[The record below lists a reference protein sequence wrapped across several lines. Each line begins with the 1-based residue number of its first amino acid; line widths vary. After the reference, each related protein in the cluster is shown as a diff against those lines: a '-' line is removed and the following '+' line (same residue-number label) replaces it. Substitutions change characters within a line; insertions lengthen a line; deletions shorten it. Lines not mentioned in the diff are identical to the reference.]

1 MKKSTAT
8 ALKLILAAYW
18 SCFLIRSDSYYMPY
32 LAVCMGGC
40 ACIFY
45 NYSKA
50 PQCTP
55 KWQRYSVY
63 ILSFVLAFCV
73 AAANYALFEN
83 VGIVYSYTLSKLNI
97 VFRAVAMLLV
107 LAGGMVLFGEILTTV
122 CLLPLCN
129 PQPEKTAGRVPI
141 KASAVFFISWFLIA
155 ALDLG
160 LLFLVEYPGILT
172 NDSTNQMHQLLH
184 ITEYSNHHP
193 FYHTQIIRLMVSIGL
208 ALFGEINAAVAVYS
222 VFQILVLSACFAYTV
237 YTVYQLKYSW
247 KAAVCTLAIYLL
259 LPYHIKFSYTMW
271 KDVLFGA
278 AVLLLVVGV
287 LRVVENV
294 GSHKRLDCALM
305 LLGALGMTLLRSNGL
320 AAFAASALVFA
331 LLFMKRH
338 KKTVFAF
345 AGVIAL
351 AIVLKY
357 PVLSAMDIQQPDT
370 IESLSIPL
378 QQIARVIVDGEALT
392 PEQEELLEN
401 VVDLEGVPENY
412 LTYISDT
419 MKNYVRESGNQ
430 KYISEHKSEFVK
442 LYLQLAVEHPQE
454 FIRAWIDQTRGY
466 WNGGY
471 PYWVWDE
478 GVKANQAGIEPMVFS
493 HGLKN
498 VWSDY
503 LRCFTLESS
512 NLPLLLFVSVGFN
525 TWVVLISAFSALV
538 RKNYAAFFASVPTVM
553 IIGTLLV
560 ATPVYAEFR
569 YAYAMFCCLP
579 FIVYTSFTTAENLDA
594 EGANTL

>member
-1 MKKSTAT
+1 MKKSTAI
-8 ALKLILAAYW
+8 ALKLLLAAYW
-18 SCFLIRSDSYYMPY
+18 SCFLIRSDSYYIPY
-32 LAVCMGGC
+32 LAVC
-40 ACIFY
+40 ACMFY

-50 PQCTP
+50 TQVTP
-55 KWQRYSVY
+55 KWQRYGVH

-73 AAANYALFEN
+73 AAANYALFES

-97 VFRAVAMLLV
+97 VFLGIAMLLV

-129 PQPEKTAGRVPI
+129 PQSEKKAGRVPI
-141 KASAVFFISWFLIA
+141 KASAVFFVSWLLIA

-208 ALFGEINAAVAVYS
+208 ALFGEINAAVAVYG

-237 YTVYQLKYSW
+237 YTVYQFKYSL

-259 LPYHIKFSYTMW
+259 LPYHIKFSFTMW

-278 AVLLLVVGV
+278 AVLILVVSA
-287 LRVVENV
+287 LRVVENI
-294 GSHKRLDCALM
+294 GSHKRFDYALM

-331 LLFMKRH
+331 VLFMKRH
-338 KKTVFAF
+338 KKTVFTF
-345 AGVIAL
+345 AGVIVL

-370 IESLSIPL
+370 IESLSVPL
-378 QQIARVIVDGEALT
+378 QQIARVIVDGKTLT
-392 PEQEELLEN
+392 PEQEELLGK
-401 VVDLEGVPENY
+401 VMDLECVPENY
-412 LTYISDT
+412 LTYMSDS
-419 MKNYVRESGNQ
+419 MKDFVRESGNQ
-430 KYISEHKSEFVK
+430 EYISKHKSEFVK

-454 FIRAWIDQTRGY
+454 YIRAWIDQTKGF
-466 WNGGY
+466 WNSGY
-471 PYWVWDE
+471 PYWIWDQ
-478 GVKANQAGIEPMVFS
+478 GVKANQAGIEAAVYS
-493 HGLKN
+493 HRIENL
-498 VWSDY
+498 WMEY
-503 LRCFTLESS
+503 IRCFTMNTS
-512 NLPLLLFVSVGFN
+512 NRLLLLFVSVGFN
-525 TWVVLISAFSALV
+525 TWLVLISAFSALV
-538 RKNYAAFFASVPTVM
+538 RKNYAAFFASVPTLM

-579 FIVYTSFTTAENLDA
+579 FIVYTSFTTTENLDA
-594 EGANTL
+594 EGENTL

>member
-18 SCFLIRSDSYYMPY
+18 ICFLIRSDSYYMPY
-32 LAVCMGGC
+32 LAVCMAGC
-40 ACIFY
+40 GCMFY
-45 NYSKA
+45 NYPKVA
-50 PQCTP
+50 PVTL
-55 KWQRYSVY
+55 KWQKVGVH

-83 VGIVYSYTLSKLNI
+83 VGIVYSYTLSRLNI
-97 VFRAVAMLLV
+97 VFRAFAMLLV

-122 CLLPLCN
+122 CLLPVSGL
-129 PQPEKTAGRVPI
+129 PPEKKARRVPI
-141 KASAVFFISWFLIA
+141 KASAVFFFSWFLIA

-208 ALFGEINAAVAVYS
+208 ALFGEINAAVALYN

-237 YTVYQLKYSW
+237 YTVYQLKYSL
-247 KAAVCTLAIYLL
+247 KATVCTLAIYLL
-259 LPYHIKFSYTMW
+259 LPYHIKFSFTMW

-278 AVLLLVVGV
+278 AVLILVVSV
-287 LRVVENV
+287 LRVVENI
-294 GSHKRLDCALM
+294 GAHKRLDYALM

-320 AAFAASALVFA
+320 AAFGASVLVFA
-331 LLFMKRH
+331 VLFAKRR

-392 PEQEELLEN
+392 PEQEKLLGK
-401 VVDLEGVPENY
+401 VVDLEAVPENY

-430 KYISEHKSEFVK
+430 EYISEHKSEFVK
-442 LYLQLAVEHPQE
+442 LYLRLGLEHPQE
-454 FIRAWIDQTRGY
+454 YIRAWVDQTRGY

-478 GVKANQAGIEPMVFS
+478 GVKANQVGIEPTVFS
-493 HGLKN
+493 QGMKDM
-498 VWSDY
+498 WSEY
-503 LRCFTLESS
+503 LRCFTMTSS
-512 NLPLLLFVSVGFN
+512 NLLLLLFVSVGFN
-525 TWVVLISAFSALV
+525 TWLVLISAFSALV
-538 RKNYAAFFASVPTVM
+538 RKNYAALFASVPTLM

-579 FIVYTSFTTAENLDA
+579 FIVYTSFTAAENLDA

>member
-8 ALKLILAAYW
+8 VLKLILAAYW
-18 SCFLIRSDSYYMPY
+18 NCFLIRSDSYYMPY
-32 LAVCMGGC
+32 LAVCMAGC
-40 ACIFY
+40 ACMFY

-50 PQCTP
+50 AHVTP
-55 KWQRYSVY
+55 KWQRCGVH
-63 ILSFVLAFCV
+63 ILSLLLAFCV
-73 AAANYALFEN
+73 AAANYTLFES

-97 VFRAVAMLLV
+97 VFRAISMLLV

-122 CLLPLCN
+122 CLLPVCN
-129 PQPEKTAGRVPI
+129 PQSEKRARRAPI
-141 KASAVFFISWFLIA
+141 RASAVFFISWFLIA
-155 ALDLG
+155 ALDLS

-237 YTVYQLKYSW
+237 CSVYQLKYSL

-259 LPYHIKFSYTMW
+259 MPYHIKFSFTMW

-278 AVLLLVVGV
+278 AVLLLVVSV

-294 GSHKRLDCALM
+294 GSHKHLNYALM
-305 LLGALGMTLLRSNGL
+305 LLGAFGMTLLRSNGL

-331 LLFMKRH
+331 VLFIKRH

-345 AGVIAL
+345 AGIIAL

-357 PVLSAMDIQQPDT
+357 PVLAAMGIQQPDT

-378 QQIARVIVDGEALT
+378 QQIARVIVDGETLT
-392 PEQEELLEN
+392 PEQEALLSE
-401 VVDLEGVPENY
+401 VVPLDGVPEHY

-419 MKNYVRESGNQ
+419 MKDYVRQSGNQ
-430 KYISEHKSEFVK
+430 EYISEHKSEFVK
-442 LYLQLAVEHPQE
+442 LYLQLGLEHPQE
-454 FIRAWIDQTRGY
+454 YIRAWIDQTRGY

-471 PYWVWDE
+471 SYWVWDV
-478 GVKANQAGIEPMVFS
+478 GVKDNLAGIEPTVFS
-493 HGLKN
+493 QGLKN
-498 VWSDY
+498 LWSEY
-503 LRCFTLESS
+503 LRCFTMTSS
-512 NLPLLLFVSVGFN
+512 NLLLLLFMSVGFN
-525 TWVVLISAFSALV
+525 TWLVLISAFSALV

-553 IIGTLLV
+553 IIGTLLL
-560 ATPVYAEFR
+560 ATPVYSEFR

-579 FIVYTSFTTAENLDA
+579 FIVYTSFTDAENLDA